1 MSVIN
6 WVQIGCVAILIVTV
20 IAVFTVAVRSDKPMR
35 RLFASGMQGLGA
47 IALVNVT
54 TGLTGVSLGFSW
66 LTAGCGA
73 LLGVPGV
80 IGLVLMQI
88 ILPMK

>member
-1 MSVIN
+1 MVD
-6 WVQIGCVAILIVTV
+6 WLQIGCTAVLIVAAVALFAV
-20 IAVFTVAVRSDKPMR
+20 IVRCEKPLR
-35 RLFASGMQGLGA
+35 RLFSSGLQGLGA
-47 IALVNVT
+47 IALVNVSA
-54 TGLTGVSLGFSW
+54 GLTGVSVGFSW

-88 ILPMK
+88 ILPIK

>member
-1 MSVIN
+1 ML
-6 WVQIGCVAILIVTV
+6 WLQIGLIAVAVLTS
-20 IAVFTVAVRSDKPMR
+20 IAVFTAAVRSGSPLR
-35 RLFASGMQGLGA
+35 RVFGSGLQGLGA

-54 TGLTGVSLGFSW
+54 AGLTGVSVGFSW

-80 IGLVLMQI
+80 IALVLMQI
-88 ILPMK
+88 ILPLV

>member
-1 MSVIN
+1 MSEIN
-6 WVQIGCVAILIVTV
+6 WLQIGCVAVLIVTV
-20 IAVFTVAVRSDKPMR
+20 VAVFAAAVRSDKPLR
-35 RLFASGMQGLGA
+35 RLLRSGMQGLGA

-54 TGLTGVSLGFSW
+54 AGITGVSVGFSW
-66 LTAGCGA
+66 LTAGCGV

-88 ILPMK
+88 ILPLS

>member
-6 WVQIGCVAILIVTV
+6 WLQVGCAAVLIVTV
-20 IAVFTVAVRSDKPMR
+20 VAVFAAVVRSDKPLR
-35 RLFASGMQGLGA
+35 RLFRSGVQGLGA

-54 TGLTGVSLGFSW
+54 AGMTGVSVGFSW

>member
-1 MSVIN
+1 MGN
-6 WVQIGCVAILIVTV
+6 LWLQIGLIAALVLSA
-20 IAVFTVAVRSDKPMR
+20 IAVFAAAVRSDKPLR

-88 ILPMK
+88 ILPLT

>member
-1 MSVIN
+1 MVN
-6 WVQIGCVAILIVTV
+6 WVQIGCMAVLI
-20 IAVFTVAVRSDKPMR
+20 IAAVSVFAVAVRGDKPLR
-35 RLFASGMQGLGA
+35 RLFRSGAQGLGA

-54 TGLTGVSLGFSW
+54 AGITGVSVGFSW
-66 LTAGCGA
+66 LTAGCGV

-88 ILPMK
+88 ILPLA

>member
-1 MSVIN
+1 METL
-6 WVQIGCVAILIVTV
+6 WLQIALITALVLSA
-20 IAVFTVAVRSDKPMR
+20 IAVFTAAVRSDKPLR
-35 RLFASGMQGLGA
+35 RLCASGVQGLGA

-54 TGLTGVSLGFSW
+54 AGLTGVSLGFSW

-88 ILPMK
+88 ILPLK

>member
-1 MSVIN
+1 MSL
-6 WVQIGCVAILIVTV
+6 WLQIGLFAALVLTA
-20 IAVFTVAVRSDKPMR
+20 IAVFTAAVRIGKPLR
-35 RLFASGMQGLGA
+35 RIFSSGLQGLGA
-47 IALVNVT
+47 IVLVNAT
-54 TGLTGVSLGFSW
+54 AGLTGVSLGFSW

-88 ILPMK
+88 ILPLM